1 MRMLAFLRD
10 LLDRGAVGGFGVAE
24 SGVEGV
30 GATLEGGFEG
40 GDDDAAEGGEVGGGV
55 GGRKGGRVGG
65 FAGRGHGGWLEGC

>member
-40 GDDDAAEGGEVGGGV
+40 GG
-55 GGRKGGRVGG
+55 
-65 FAGRGHGGWLEGC
+65 